1 MIHCDKKSHQPED
14 TEYYSVFWHLALN
27 VSQPHVSQALT
38 SGAVHHPSPH
48 KHLTVIESD
57 WWTGDIC
64 FFFYSCQGSWSP
76 SLRVFWDTRVGDNIY
91 RAWNGGDHD
100 GDALSAW
107 RGTELSGEYLMLDAG
122 RPFGYTRVLVISL
135 PGYNFRIEW
144 IGLVVG
150 CRHSLGS
157 IFIWRLTSIST
168 NNQPEQNSVIS
179 YQPIQGINSTAQSV
193 MPRIHGSKR

>member
-27 VSQPHVSQALT
+27 VSQPHVSQALA

-144 IGLVVG
+144 IGIGGWVQTQPGFYIHLEIDIDIYKQPTRTEQCNIV
-150 CRHSLGS
+150 
-157 IFIWRLTSIST
+157 ST
-168 NNQPEQNSVIS
+168 NPGNQFHSPKCHASN
-179 YQPIQGINSTAQSV
+179 TW
-193 MPRIHGSKR
+193 